1 MAFKPTLPSAE
12 DWARDPAG
20 SWGRIQQA
28 LNYSIDVYNATK
40 AQIPALRARIATMR
54 AQLARFPADAP
65 RSALLDAIQRHET
78 AVAAL
83 QLQASTIQARTLDA
97 IAQAR
102 ALAQQIGQTLKT
114 VGLGQLPVA
123 AIIAVIGVVGLVV
136 AGALQFA
143 TAYQT
148 RKAESDGIAAKI
160 LDYANA
166 HNLTPSQIR
175 EVSDSL
181 AKNKPKDTTGF
192 GLFDQLGGILPL
204 ALGVLA
210 VVFLG
215 PPLLKRLGVS
225 IGGAR

>member
-20 SWGRIQQA
+20 SWGRLQQA
-28 LNYSIDVYNATK
+28 LNYAIDVYNATK
-40 AQIPALRARIATMR
+40 AQIPVLQARILDMR

-83 QLQASTIQARTLDA
+83 QRQGTSLQARTLDA
-97 IAQAR
+97 IEQAR
-102 ALAQQIGQTLKT
+102 ALSQQIGQTLKT
-114 VGLGQLPVA
+114 VGLGQLPLA

-136 AGALQFA
+136 AGALQFGA
-143 TAYQT
+143 AYQA
-148 RKAESDGIAAKI
+148 RKAESDGLGAKI
-160 LDYANA
+160 LEYANTHHLSPA
-166 HNLTPSQIR
+166 EIR
-175 EVSDSL
+175 DVSDSL
-181 AKNKPKDTTGF
+181 AKHKPKDTTGF

-204 ALGVLA
+204 AVGVLA

-225 IGGAR
+225 IGGER